1 MGTERELLPR
11 ITKVWAKNFR
21 SIEYAELELDAL
33 TVLVGPNASGK
44 SNLLDILSF
53 LGDAAKD
60 GLESAI
66 EKRGGMGSIRRR
78 PARGKVIGP
87 EIGVSFQMKTGTL
100 EYSFALANAGNG
112 EYRVSHECAKF
123 DPATSAEEPLEI
135 ELNGGR
141 VRKPRLKMA
150 LNNIREHTVPRQES
164 YVKELYDV
172 GLGNHELNLLG
183 EKGNRFQFRVIMG
196 RGSRREGNSSHTWD
210 NLYFS
215 LFTFERS
222 LASIVSYQIFP
233 NSLREPQKIADS
245 HPLAGDGRNLV
256 SAVRGMI
263 RQENRFLP
271 DLKHAL
277 GYAVPGVSDI
287 RVSRAGSYQVVE
299 LKHEEPG
306 RSDRNSWFDLSYES
320 DGTLR
325 LLGMLVAL
333 FQEPSPSLIGIEEP
347 ELMIHPGAL
356 AVLADTMQ
364 EATLRG
370 QVLVTTHSPDLI
382 NLLPIECFRAVTA
395 EGGTTKVGKVSDHQ
409 IQSVKEGLFLA
420 GELHSMEGLQVGSNG
435 D

>member
-1 MGTERELLPR
+1 MRFESYETSLEELH
-11 ITKVWAKNFR
+11 FHF
-21 SIEYAELELDAL
+21 YF
-33 TVLVGPNASGK
+33 
-44 SNLLDILSF
+44 NLL
-53 LGDAAKD
+53 
-60 GLESAI
+60 
-66 EKRGGMGSIRRR
+66 R
-78 PARGKVIGP
+78 IG
-87 EIGVSFQMKTGTL
+87 Q
-100 EYSFALANAGNG
+100 
-112 EYRVSHECAKF
+112 H
-123 DPATSAEEPLEI
+123 
-135 ELNGGR
+135 
-141 VRKPRLKMA
+141 
-150 LNNIREHTVPRQES
+150 
-164 YVKELYDV
+164 
-172 GLGNHELNLLG
+172 
-183 EKGNRFQFRVIMG
+183 
-196 RGSRREGNSSHTWD
+196 
-210 NLYFS
+210 
-215 LFTFERS
+215 

-263 RQENRFLP
+263 RQENRFVP

-287 RVSRAGSYQVVE
+287 RVSRAGSYLVVE

-347 ELMIHPGAL
+347 ESTIHPGAL